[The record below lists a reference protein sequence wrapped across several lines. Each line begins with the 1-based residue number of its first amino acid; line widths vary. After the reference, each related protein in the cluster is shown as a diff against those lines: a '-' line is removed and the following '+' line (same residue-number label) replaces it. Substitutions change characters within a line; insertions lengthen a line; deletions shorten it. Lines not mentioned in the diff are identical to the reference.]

1 MRPLSSLR
9 AVFSKGQIAGVMRT
23 RVLASILWAF
33 NFARTSANPVKKK
46 MRFAAKGNQPTLFR
60 PGPFPVRARSAGG
73 GRAAGRV
80 GGSGVG
86 HHCGMKSSGVSPSW
100 KTLPAARNGLHA
112 PLHTHRNGSF
122 KGSALDASRN
132 RSLLTEVNEGTGETR
147 RVHHAPPHDLRN
159 THARSAPGLWPMLQE
174 SRRRRYSRRSSLAFR
189 GSCGSTSSTDLATS
203 SSPV

>member
-1 MRPLSSLR
+1 
-9 AVFSKGQIAGVMRT
+9 
-23 RVLASILWAF
+23 
-33 NFARTSANPVKKK
+33 
-46 MRFAAKGNQPTLFR
+46 
-60 PGPFPVRARSAGG
+60 
-73 GRAAGRV
+73 
-80 GGSGVG
+80 
-86 HHCGMKSSGVSPSW
+86 MKSSGVSPSW

-122 KGSALDASRN
+122 KGPGLDASRN

-147 RVHHAPPHDLRN
+147 RVHHAPSHDLRN